1 MPKKDS
7 KGHSGPIG
15 ELLRAQRIERLH
27 AGLREMA
34 KRLEITP
41 AHLTDIEK
49 GRRTPS
55 EDLLVKI
62 AESYQMPVAELRAGW
77 SRPDAI
83 VEQVASQDALTA
95 AKVPEFLRSA
105 RGLTGDEWDQL
116 IRQAKRLSE
125 KRV

>member
-7 KGHSGPIG
+7 KSHSGPIG
-15 ELLRAQRIERLH
+15 EVLRTQRIEGLQT
-27 AGLREMA
+27 GLREMA
-34 KRLEITP
+34 KRLAITP

-55 EDLLVKI
+55 EELLVKM
-62 AESYQMPVAELRAGW
+62 AEAYKMPVAELRAGW

-95 AKVPEFLRSA
+95 AKVPEFLRTA
-105 RGLTGDEWDQL
+105 RGLTGAQWDQL

-125 KRV
+125 K